1 MAPVNPDF
9 AHFLELREK
18 QPILQ
23 SGEFDLELDSQ
34 PDDLSFGYVP
44 PPVDIE
50 PWTKS
55 QPELILQSA
64 LPARFDLRDTGRL
77 TSVKNQ
83 GGCGACW
90 AFAMLG
96 SIESNLMPDEN
107 WNFSEDNMKNL
118 HGFDYDAC
126 EGGNH
131 MMATAYLARGMG
143 PVLESEDVY
152 ETGSRSSPIFP
163 ARKWIRNVAFL
174 PKRTS
179 SQDNDAIKRAVM
191 THGGVY
197 VSLYMT
203 TSSSWYNSTNKALY
217 YAGSSKPN
225 HAVVVVGWDDDYP
238 ASNFQLQPPGNGAFI
253 LKNSYGTH
261 FGQSGYFY
269 VSYHDL
275 TLAKQG
281 SSAYSFGASP
291 AGGYAN
297 VYQHDFLGW
306 TSTYGFRSTDV
317 SYASVFQAKTSEEIF
332 AVSTYSAFPG
342 TRYTISVYRDPADG
356 IEDPGGPETEVSGV
370 FPEAGLFTV
379 DLPRPVRVESCEAF
393 SVVVEISAPTGAR
406 YIIPVEKAHAGYS
419 SGAIAKA
426 GQSFARRS
434 GGRWYD
440 FGADGLDVCVKAF
453 GRPIAGQ
460 TDSDQTLCPEL
471 APVIVSGGKNG
482 GGGGGG
488 GGCSLSSAARL
499 GPEWLLLPGALL
511 VSRIWRRFGR
521 GRRR

>member
-1 MAPVNPDF
+1 
-9 AHFLELREK
+9 
-18 QPILQ
+18 
-23 SGEFDLELDSQ
+23 
-34 PDDLSFGYVP
+34 
-44 PPVDIE
+44 
-50 PWTKS
+50 
-55 QPELILQSA
+55 
-64 LPARFDLRDTGRL
+64 
-77 TSVKNQ
+77 
-83 GGCGACW
+83 
-90 AFAMLG
+90 MLG
-96 SIESNLMPDEN
+96 SIESNLMPSEN

-143 PVLESEDVY
+143 PALESEDVY
-152 ETGSRSSPIFP
+152 ETGSKSSPIFP

-174 PKRTS
+174 PKRTG

-238 ASNFQLQPPGNGAFI
+238 ASNFKLQPPGNGAFI

-281 SSAYSFGASP
+281 SSAYSFGSAP

-297 VYQHDFLGW
+297 VYQHDPLGW
-306 TSTYGFRSTDV
+306 TSTYGFRSTEV

-342 TRYTISVYRDPADG
+342 TRYTISVYRAPADG
-356 IEDPGGPETEVSGV
+356 IEDPGGPEAEVSGV

-379 DLPRPVRVESCEAF
+379 DLPRPMRVEACEAF
-393 SVVVEISAPTGAR
+393 CFVVEFSAPTGAR
-406 YIIPVEKAHAGYS
+406 
-419 SGAIAKA
+419 
-426 GQSFARRS
+426 
-434 GGRWYD
+434 
-440 FGADGLDVCVKAF
+440 
-453 GRPIAGQ
+453 
-460 TDSDQTLCPEL
+460 
-471 APVIVSGGKNG
+471 
-482 GGGGGG
+482 
-488 GGCSLSSAARL
+488 
-499 GPEWLLLPGALL
+499 
-511 VSRIWRRFGR
+511 
-521 GRRR
+521 